1 MSWTPRETNT
11 LIVLAVVGWCLV
23 LLAFWNSGGF
33 VGQLIEWDIQPIR
46 QRQHQVDINRATSRD
61 FELLPGIG
69 PVIARRIVESRNDHG
84 AFKSVEDLDRVHGVG
99 RKTIEN
105 LRDFLTIN
113 R

>member
-11 LIVLAVVGWCLV
+11 LIVLAVLGWCLV

-33 VGQLIEWDIQPIR
+33 IGQLIEWDIQPIH
-46 QRQHQVDINRATSRD
+46 QQQHQVDINRATQRD

-69 PVIARRIVESRNDHG
+69 PVTARKIIESRVDQG
-84 AFKSVEDLDRVHGVG
+84 AFNSVEELDRVHGIG
-99 RKTIEN
+99 QKTIQN
-105 LRDFLTIN
+105 LRKFLTIN

>member
-11 LIVLAVVGWCLV
+11 LIVLAVVGWCIA

-33 VGQLIEWDIQPIR
+33 VGQLIEWDIQPIH
-46 QRQHQVDINRATSRD
+46 QRQHQVDINRATLRD

-69 PVIARRIVESRNDHG
+69 PVIARRIVESRIDHG
-84 AFKSVEDLDRVHGVG
+84 VFKSVEDLDRVHGIG

-113 R
+113 H